1 MDSLFSFT
9 TANNLILILIGL
21 ISLLGFTI
29 FIERLSVLKKSEV
42 DTNLLLLSL
51 RKAIESGHMVEALHI
66 CQETGGTVA
75 NIIKVGLG
83 KHSRSRQEIENAME
97 MQGLIEISHL
107 EKNAKILSI
116 IATITP
122 LIGLLGTVLGFI
134 QAFSEMRLSGLVD
147 ISATRIGEAM
157 EFALVTTA
165 AGLVVAIPAII
176 AYNYI
181 VSLIEGYLL
190 EIQTTT
196 SEVVDLLVFRDE
208 I

>member
-1 MDSLFSFT
+1 MTSS
-9 TANNLILILIGL
+9 NNLVLLIIALTSFIG
-21 ISLLGFTI
+21 ITI
-29 FIERLSVLKKSEV
+29 FIERLFVIKRAEA
-42 DTNLLLLSL
+42 DTNLLLISL
-51 RKAIESGHMVEALHI
+51 RAAIESGHMVEAMQI
-66 CQETGGTVA
+66 CERTKGPVA

-83 KHSRSRQEIENAME
+83 KHTRSKGEIESAME
-97 MQGLIEISHL
+97 IQGLIEIAKL
-107 EKNAKILSI
+107 EKNGKILSL
-116 IATITP
+116 IATIAP

-157 EFALVTTA
+157 EFALITTA

-176 AYNYI
+176 GYNYL
-181 VSLIEGYLL
+181 VSLIENHLL
-190 EIQTTT
+190 EIHTTT